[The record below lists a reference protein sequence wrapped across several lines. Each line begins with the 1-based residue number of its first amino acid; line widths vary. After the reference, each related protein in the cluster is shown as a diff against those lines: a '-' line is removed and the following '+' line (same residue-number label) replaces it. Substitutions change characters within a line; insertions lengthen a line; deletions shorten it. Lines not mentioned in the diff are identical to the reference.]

1 MDSYRLEQLRASDNG
16 HFGTILIVDDE
27 PTYSYALVEILR
39 TDGYKV
45 QLVTSGDEALDVMN
59 ELSPDLLLVDI
70 VMPAMNGKTL
80 ISELRSTSAWA
91 DLPIIVV
98 SARTMPE
105 DRASAFAGGSC
116 IRIRSGSGLFPAQ
129 TIFAARFA
137 SRHPATRPSHVSHH
151 LHLHGH
157 TKRRLIDAFS

>member
-39 TDGYKV
+39 ADGYKV
-45 QLVTSGDEALDVMN
+45 QLVTSGDKALEVIDEV
-59 ELSPDLLLVDI
+59 SPDLLLVDI
-70 VMPAMNGKTL
+70 VMPAMSGITL
-80 ISELRSTSAWA
+80 INELRTTSAWA

-105 DRASAFAGGSC
+105 DRASALEAGADYFLAKPFSRQELRAV
-116 IRIRSGSGLFPAQ
+116 IQPFIPDLMELFPINLFKCE
-129 TIFAARFA
+129 T
-137 SRHPATRPSHVSHH
+137 THV
-151 LHLHGH
+151 
-157 TKRRLIDAFS
+157 A

>member
-105 DRASAFAGGSC
+105 DRASAFEAGADYFLPKPFSRQDLRAV
-116 IRIRSGSGLFPAQ
+116 IQRLVPAMSPIISIS
-129 TIFAARFA
+129 TGIPSAA
-137 SRHPATRPSHVSHH
+137 
-151 LHLHGH
+151 
-157 TKRRLIDAFS
+157 

>member
-16 HFGTILIVDDE
+16 YFGTILVVDDE

-39 TDGYKV
+39 ADGYKV
-45 QLVTSGDEALDVMN
+45 QLVTSGDEALEVID

-70 VMPAMNGKTL
+70 VMPAMNGVTL

-98 SARTMPE
+98 SARTMAE
-105 DRASAFAGGSC
+105 DRATALEAGADYFLPKPFSRQDLRAVIQPFIPAISPIISISTSMPSAA
-116 IRIRSGSGLFPAQ
+116 
-129 TIFAARFA
+129 
-137 SRHPATRPSHVSHH
+137 
-151 LHLHGH
+151 
-157 TKRRLIDAFS
+157 

>member
-1 MDSYRLEQLRASDNG
+1 MDSYKQEQLRASDNG
-16 HFGTILIVDDE
+16 YFGSILIVDDE

-39 TDGYKV
+39 ADGYKV
-45 QLVTSGDEALDVMN
+45 QLVTSGDKALDVMN

-80 ISELRSTSAWA
+80 ISELRSTSAWV

-105 DRASAFAGGSC
+105 DRAAALEAGADYFLPKPFSRQELRAVIQSFIPALSPIISISTGMPSAA
-116 IRIRSGSGLFPAQ
+116 
-129 TIFAARFA
+129 
-137 SRHPATRPSHVSHH
+137 
-151 LHLHGH
+151 
-157 TKRRLIDAFS
+157 

>member
-70 VMPAMNGKTL
+70 RLGRFTDHRRQRPHN
-80 ISELRSTSAWA
+80 
-91 DLPIIVV
+91 
-98 SARTMPE
+98 
-105 DRASAFAGGSC
+105 AGGSC
-116 IRIRSGSGLFPAQ
+116 IRI
-129 TIFAARFA
+129 
-137 SRHPATRPSHVSHH
+137 
-151 LHLHGH
+151 
-157 TKRRLIDAFS
+157 